1 MQVPR
6 LLLVRH
12 GQTAWNTE
20 RRFLGRTD
28 LPLDET
34 GRAQAAALHA
44 RLSRTQVDAVWSS
57 PLLRA
62 RQTIAGIGE
71 PALVDA
77 LIEMDMGELEGL
89 SGAEFAVKYPDL
101 VRAWRDEPHAVALP
115 GGERIEDVRERGLA
129 AVRTIAGATAPG
141 QTAVVVSHQL
151 VLATVVGALSGAPLA
166 QFRSFMHRNT
176 GITTVEVHGAELRVV
191 AFDDAGHLG

>member
-1 MQVPR
+1 M
-6 LLLVRH
+6 
-12 GQTAWNTE
+12 E

-28 LPLDET
+28 LALDET

-44 RLSRTQVDAVWSS
+44 RLSAMELHSVWSS

-62 RQTIAGIGE
+62 RQTVAGLGE
-71 PALVDA
+71 PRLVPG

-89 SGAEFAVKYPDL
+89 SGGEFASKYPDL
-101 VRAWRDEPHAVALP
+101 VRAWRDEPHAVSLP
-115 GGERIEDVRERGLA
+115 GGERIEQVRERGLV
-129 AVRTIAGATAPG
+129 AVREIVAATGPG

-191 AFDDAGHLG
+191 AFDDAGHVG